1 MSEKEVNE
9 IQQMFYQVLQRIT
22 ALETKLDGYNSL
34 REKLDTT
41 CTITMANREDI
52 NEIKENRKWL
62 QRTSIGALITSTITI
77 VLGAIFAFLKMKR

>member
-1 MSEKEVNE
+1 MNEKEVNE

-41 CTITMANREDI
+41 YTITMANREDI
-52 NEIKENRKWL
+52 NEMKENRKWL

-77 VLGAIFAFLKMKR
+77 VLGAIFAFLKIKR